1 MGTSTPAVRKMA
13 HGSKGSSKG
22 KMLEEKQL
30 RRYRRSLKRTR
41 AKSRNPS
48 ADEENGGRRPAVG
61 ACEKV
66 DGCRRLAALGK
77 SSGDPT
83 GTSSKQQG
91 PRPAT
96 TPVVNQLKPPAVDVS
111 VSQEGEEEDVEQTI
125 PLLSTDDIPTSD
137 QELRSL
143 ETASKQVK
151 APVSVI
157 VTRETKDLEKTLE
170 QEPPVGVIVTQAEE
184 DQKTT
189 TDKPISPEQLKTKP
203 AKTAQPIKV
212 IVTQEED
219 EDEAL
224 KKSNED
230 SIVRLEE
237 MAAKAKAVASWK
249 KAFSSARK
257 PVALK
262 EEKTNKSAAAV
273 EEAEEIVASD
283 NLKVID
289 PAAEEVLTE
298 GKAVEENTA
307 DSNTG
312 AADVKVEKPAVGRNN
327 TEEIGNKKEEFNF
340 EESLGWTVQAR
351 KGRKGKKGLSKLK
364 GIISEL
370 KAEEAEKKKEE
381 LIEEPKVLSFE
392 EAALEVEAESA
403 FARRNFAASHQSVG
417 DLKKEEDVDTDSSG
431 WEVIEVSDES
441 ESEDEVRE
449 VVTNEEVKER
459 MSEEENG
466 CSSKRWVEE
475 MNEKNRKKMEMESK
489 ATDSSTSYSQSNFW
503 REPISQLAN
512 MPNLPKEEKKEEE
525 KKPAGISLPTSEMT
539 YDWMEDDA
547 AMGAIDTDEEDV
559 EEVKEKKPE
568 VGKPLMSYAD
578 AAKKVEEV
586 KAKGIALPTEE
597 MTFDWMNDDEAMGTM
612 DSDDDDDIGDNRG
625 NLTLDLKKS
634 PQEEKDEVGEQY
646 SPVQYW
652 RDPIPDILDPEEPLK
667 NAEKSKKTSQKPKP
681 ITPKA
686 ARPKSWLASN
696 MAGMFDRKPKP
707 KVKTEQV
714 AKKSEEKTPAS
725 AEIKDVKPSIS
736 SSSTVTGAKEENKE
750 SAKPATIQ
758 TESNQKQ
765 SKPKIEK
772 ENVWLDKWK
781 FDDAE
786 ARFYEKE
793 SCNVERESS
802 STEVENKKEKGNL
815 KTQRKGRI
823 VKEITE
829 ETHEKVEVVYKV
841 PEKMGNKEMKEKLI
855 SIESEN
861 KEMRTSLAQLS
872 EYIRALTARVN
883 LLEKESCDEGVDL
896 SFPSPTGSAPFCPHY
911 TDCTCLAN
919 RSHPIL

>member
-91 PRPAT
+91 PRPTT

-157 VTRETKDLEKTLE
+157 VTRETKDLEKTPE

-203 AKTAQPIKV
+203 AKTPQPIKV

-431 WEVIEVSDES
+431 WEAIEVSDES

-568 VGKPLMSYAD
+568 DDKPLKSYAS

-612 DSDDDDDIGDNRG
+612 DSDSDDDVADNRE

-634 PQEEKDEVGEQY
+634 PPKKKEEVGEQY

-667 NAEKSKKTSQKPKP
+667 NAEKGKKTTEKPKP
-681 ITPKA
+681 LKA
-686 ARPKSWLASN
+686 ARPKSWLANN

-714 AKKSEEKTPAS
+714 AKKSEKKTPAS
-725 AEIKDVKPSIS
+725 IEIQDVKPSVS
-736 SSSTVTGAKEENKE
+736 SSSATEVKSKE
-750 SAKPATIQ
+750 SAKPTTIQ

-765 SKPKIEK
+765 SKPKIDK

-793 SCNVERESS
+793 SCKRGENVERESS
-802 STEVENKKEKGNL
+802 STEVGKKKEKGNVN
-815 KTQRKGRI
+815 TQRKGRI

-829 ETHEKVEVVYKV
+829 ETHEKAEVVYKV
-841 PEKMGNKEMKEKLI
+841 PEKMELKEKLT
-855 SIESEN
+855 SMESKN
-861 KEMRTSLAQLS
+861 KEMRKSLAQLS
-872 EYIRALTARVN
+872 EYIRVLTARVN
-883 LLEKESCDEGVDL
+883 ILEKESSDEGVDL
-896 SFPSPTGSAPFCPHY
+896 SFQSPTGSAPFCPHY

-919 RSHPIL
+919 RSYPTL